1 MNVRSRTTTWR
12 PFILRIALPS
22 IFTITLCLLAIFAF
36 ILPAF
41 EANMMAGKR
50 LMIKELTNSA
60 WSIINKFHHQEKQT
74 LLSPGNAKNQA
85 LNAISSL
92 RYGDEEKDYFWVT
105 DLGPRMLMHPFREDL
120 NGKDLSDYTD
130 PAGKPLFVESVQIA
144 RASGDGYLGYIWEDK
159 NNPEMMV
166 PKLSYVKYFEPW
178 GWVIGTGIYLEDVEE
193 EIQVLTGQLLGGS
206 LFVTVLIALLLAY
219 VTRES
224 LKIETERRRQ
234 KERLQESREKYRQL
248 VEASTEGLVMIL
260 DNDIVYANKL
270 FQDLTG
276 YSDPDLRVTK
286 IADLLSD
293 PAGKYSSGELVQRLL
308 SSTEYQQVVV
318 RIARKDDGVLD
329 GLISISPIVIGNR
342 AGHVIT
348 VSDNEQQKQIEG
360 ELDRSREQYQHLIE
374 NINVG
379 VFRTTVGKQSHFVE
393 ANPACVSIFGL
404 TSREEL
410 FSRPSWEMFLDSSER
425 NSFLKKF
432 SRDGSIKHY
441 PLRLHH
447 KDGKLATVSISAV
460 LVRDNDG
467 KPIYCDGLIEDISET
482 FEHEREQKRLI
493 GDLQRALLF
502 LNEPIRQSVSQ
513 RLVSCNLSTPVNAA
527 ARLMEDADTGALL
540 VRGEEAS
547 DYVGMVTDHDIRK
560 RLVAAHLKADTA
572 VSQIMSAPLISVH
585 EDALMFEGLLA
596 MLENNVGHI
605 VIKDNNGK
613 ATRVVG
619 AMQFLRNQKYPLAM
633 LLRDI
638 NGSETPEQLFRVRE
652 RLPSIIQAT
661 YASNPDSLN
670 MTRIISAAAEAV
682 TKKCLLFAIDE
693 LGPPPS
699 SFVFMALGSVG
710 REEQTLVTD
719 QDNALVYDDV
729 SPGKRAEAEHYFLK
743 LGEKVCTWLDRAGY
757 SFCDGEIMA
766 MNSKWCQPLTIW
778 QDYFTQWVST
788 SEPADLLESKIFFD
802 FRGVYGD
809 LDLVNRLRNH
819 LHEQVKQKP
828 MFLFHLVH
836 NCLQFKPPLGMF
848 KNIVVESAGEHRET
862 FSVKKA
868 MTPIVD
874 LVRIYALKHE
884 ISETSTFSRLLKLE
898 ADGHLSPT
906 EYRELT
912 LVYRSLL
919 EQRFKHQLVALDQG
933 TVPDNHVNPKELTE
947 MEQAILREAM
957 SQTSSFQSKMS
968 FDFTGSA

>member
-1 MNVRSRTTTWR
+1 MKMRSLTTTWR

-74 LLSPGNAKNQA
+74 LLSPEDAKNQA
-85 LNAISSL
+85 LNAINSL
-92 RYGDEEKDYFWVT
+92 RYGDEGKDYFWVT
-105 DLGPRMLMHPFREDL
+105 DLSPRMLMHPFRDDL

-130 PAGKPLFVESVQIA
+130 PAGKHHFVESAQLVGT
-144 RASGDGYLGYIWEDK
+144 SGDGYLSYIWEDK
-159 NNPEMMV
+159 NNPEIMV

-206 LFVTVLIALLLAY
+206 LFVTVIIALLLAY

-224 LKIETERRRQ
+224 LKIETERRQQ
-234 KERLQESREKYRQL
+234 KERLQESHEKYRQL

-260 DNDIVYANKL
+260 DSDIVYANTL
-270 FQDLTG
+270 FQDLSG
-276 YSDPDLRVTK
+276 YTDLELQGLK
-286 IADLLSD
+286 IADLLSHPTGD
-293 PAGKYSSGELVQRLL
+293 CSPDELVRRLAGSVESGQL
-308 SSTEYQQVVV
+308 EV
-318 RIARKDDGVLD
+318 RITRKDDGFLD
-329 GLISISPIVIGNR
+329 GSISVSPIALGNR
-342 AGHVIT
+342 SGHIIT
-348 VSDNEQQKQIEG
+348 VSDNEQQKQMEG
-360 ELDRSREQYQHLIE
+360 ALDRSREQYQHLIE

-379 VFRTTVGKQSHFVE
+379 VFRTTVGKQSRFIE
-393 ANPACVSIFGL
+393 ANPACVAIFGL
-404 TSREEL
+404 KSREEL
-410 FSRPSWEMFLDSSER
+410 FARPSWDMFLDSSER
-425 NSFLKKF
+425 NSFLRKF
-432 SRDGSIKHY
+432 LRDGSITHQS
-441 PLRLHH
+441 LRLHH
-447 KDGKLATVSISAV
+447 KDGKMATVSISAV
-460 LVRDNDG
+460 LVRDDAG
-467 KPIYCDGLIEDISET
+467 KPIYCDGLIEDISDT
-482 FEHEREQKRLI
+482 FEHEKEQKKLI

-502 LNEPIRQSVSQ
+502 LNEPIRQSVSEP
-513 RLVSCNLSTPVNAA
+513 LISCYLSTSVTAA
-527 ARLMEDADTGALL
+527 AKLMKDVNSGALL
-540 VRGEEAS
+540 VRGEEES
-547 DYVGMVTDHDIRK
+547 DYVGIVTDQDIRK
-560 RLVAAHLKADTA
+560 RIVASNLQADLP
-572 VSQIMSAPLISVH
+572 VSQIMSAPLVCVH

-638 NGSETPEQLFRVRE
+638 NSSETPEQLFKVRE
-652 RLPSIIQAT
+652 RLPMITRAT
-661 YASNPDSLN
+661 YTSNPDSHN

-682 TKKCLLFAIDE
+682 TKKCISFAIGE

-699 SFVFMALGSVG
+699 AFVFMALGSVG

-719 QDNALVYDDV
+719 QDNALIYDDV
-729 SPGKRAEAEHYFLK
+729 PPGQMEEVAHYFLK

-766 MNSKWCQPLTIW
+766 MNPKWCQPLSVW
-778 QDYFTQWVST
+778 QDYFKQWVAT
-788 SEPADLLESKIFFD
+788 SEPEDLLETKIFFD

-809 LDLVNRLRNH
+809 FELVNKLRHH

-848 KNIVVESAGEHRET
+848 KNIVVESAGEHREK
-862 FSVKKA
+862 FSIKKA

-874 LVRIYALKHE
+874 LVRIYSLKHG

-898 ADGHLSPT
+898 ADGHLSPS
-906 EYRELT
+906 EYRELN
-912 LVYRSLL
+912 LVYRCLL
-919 EQRFKHQLVALDQG
+919 EQRFKHQLGALEEG
-933 TVPDNHVNPKELTE
+933 IEPDNHVNPKELTE

-957 SQTSSFQSKMS
+957 SQTSSFQSRMS

>member
-1 MNVRSRTTTWR
+1 MEMRSLTTTWR

-41 EANMMAGKR
+41 EENMMAGKR

-60 WSIINKFHHQEKQT
+60 WSIINKFYYQERDRD
-74 LLSPGNAKNQA
+74 LSPEYARIQA

-92 RYGDEEKDYFWVT
+92 RYGDQKKDYFWVT
-105 DLGPRMLMHPFREDL
+105 DLGPRMLMHPFRDDL
-120 NGKDLSDYTD
+120 NGKDLSDYSD
-130 PAGKPLFVESVQIA
+130 PAGNHHFVQSAELA
-144 RASGDGYLGYIWEDK
+144 RTSGDGYLSYIWEDK
-159 NNPEMMV
+159 NNPELMV

-178 GWVIGTGIYLEDVEE
+178 GWVVGTGVYLEDVEK

-206 LFVTVLIALLLAY
+206 LFVTVIIALLLAFA
-219 VTRES
+219 TRES
-224 LKIETERRRQ
+224 MKIETERRQQ
-234 KERLQESREKYRQL
+234 KERLQESHEKYRQL

-260 DNDIVYANKL
+260 DGGIVYANKL

-276 YSDPDLRVTK
+276 YTDPELQEIK
-286 IADLLSD
+286 IADLFSGPIGENSSD
-293 PAGKYSSGELVQRLL
+293 KLVRRLTGSGEF
-308 SSTEYQQVVV
+308 QQLEV
-318 RIARKDDGVLD
+318 RITRKDDGYLN
-329 GLISISPIVIGNR
+329 GLISVTPIAMGNR
-342 AGHVIT
+342 AGHIIT
-348 VSDNEQQKQIEG
+348 VSDNQQQKEMEG
-360 ELDRSREQYQHLIE
+360 ELDRSREQYRHLIDS
-374 NINVG
+374 INVG
-379 VFRTTVGKQSHFVE
+379 VFRTTVGKQSRFIE

-404 TSREEL
+404 KSREEL
-410 FSRPSWEMFLDSSER
+410 FSRPSWDMFLDSSER
-425 NSFLKKF
+425 NSFLRKF
-432 SRDGSIKHY
+432 SRDGSIKHQ

-447 KDGKLATVSISAV
+447 KDGKLVTVSISAV
-460 LVRDNDG
+460 LVRDDAG
-467 KPIYCDGLIEDISET
+467 KPIYCDGLVEDISDT
-482 FEHEREQKRLI
+482 FEHDKEQKKLI

-502 LNEPIRQSVSQ
+502 LNEPIRQSVPEG
-513 RLVSCNLSTPVNAA
+513 LISCYLSTPVTAA
-527 ARLMEDADTGALL
+527 AKLMKDTDSGAFL
-540 VRGEEAS
+540 VRAEEES
-547 DYVGMVTDHDIRK
+547 DFVGIVTDQDIRE
-560 RLVAAHLKADTA
+560 RVVAGNVHADA
-572 VSQIMSAPLISVH
+572 PVSQIMSAPLVCVH
-585 EDALMFEGLLA
+585 EDALMFEGLQA
-596 MLENNVGHI
+596 MLENDVGHI

-638 NGSETPEQLFRVRE
+638 NSSETPEQLFKVRD
-652 RLPSIIQAT
+652 RLPIIIRAT
-661 YASNPDSLN
+661 YTSNPDSLN

-682 TKKCLLFAIDE
+682 TRKCISFAVGE

-699 SFVFMALGSVG
+699 AFVFMALGSVG

-719 QDNALVYDDV
+719 QDNALIYDDV
-729 SPGKRAEAEHYFLK
+729 APEQMEEAGHYFLK

-766 MNSKWCQPLTIW
+766 MNPKWCQPLSVW
-778 QDYFTQWVST
+778 QDYFKQWVST
-788 SEPADLLESKIFFD
+788 SEPEDLLETKIFFD
-802 FRGVYGD
+802 FRGVYGE
-809 LDLVNRLRNH
+809 LELVNRLRRH

-848 KNIVVESAGEHRET
+848 KNIVVESAGEHREK
-862 FSVKKA
+862 FSIKKA

-874 LVRIYALKHE
+874 LVRIYSLRHQ

-898 ADGHLSPT
+898 AEGHLSPS

-912 LVYRSLL
+912 LVYRCLL
-919 EQRFKHQLVALDQG
+919 EQRFKHQLTALDEG
-933 TVPDNHVNPKELTE
+933 LEPDNHVNPKKLTE
-947 MEQAILREAM
+947 MEQALLREAM
-957 SQTSSFQSKMS
+957 SQTSSFQSRMS